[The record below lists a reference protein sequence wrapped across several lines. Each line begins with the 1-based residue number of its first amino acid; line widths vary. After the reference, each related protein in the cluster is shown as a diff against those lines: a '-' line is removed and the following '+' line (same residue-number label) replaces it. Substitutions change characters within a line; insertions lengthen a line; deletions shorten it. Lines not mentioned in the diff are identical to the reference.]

1 MGVDKTSW
9 MWIDLS
15 KEFPFLHVFLKTE
28 TFIFYSA
35 DSALQWA
42 SESSCTLSELGIYSA
57 VTVILL
63 FNSSSQISLKR
74 QIIFRFIV
82 PPIFI
87 KKFRANML
95 SIWMWTDVSL
105 FVLKSL
111 PEPAPKPIVPL
122 HLYAFSFPSKTM
134 SLYLE
139 VLPTEHPSLLKKYLF
154 LRRTWAGA
162 WTNTLSLNISIS
174 FIHQRSFIW
183 DTLLKRVR
191 L

>member
-42 SESSCTLSELGIYSA
+42 SESSCTLRKLGIYSA

-82 PPIFI
+82 TPIFI

-105 FVLKSL
+105 FVLKCL
-111 PEPAPKPIVPL
+111 PELAPKPIVSL
-122 HLYAFSFPSKTM
+122 HSYAFSFLSKTM
-134 SLYLE
+134 SLQLE
-139 VLPTEHPSLLKKYLF
+139 FLPTQHPNLLKKHLI

>member
-1 MGVDKTSW
+1 

-15 KEFPFLHVFLKTE
+15 EEFPFLQVFLKTG

-95 SIWMWTDVSL
+95 SIWMWTDASL

-154 LRRTWAGA
+154 LTRTWAGA